1 MFLLKVP
8 LGIGYIIIGLIYS
21 PSVVTG
27 LHQMYT
33 AIDVSMLA
41 KYGVT
46 YWLPIA
52 SAANIAQG
60 GACLAVALRTK
71 SEKTKSLAVPS
82 GISCLLGITE
92 PAIFGVNLPKIK
104 PFVAGMIGSACG
116 ALCCYIFNLAASGTG
131 VTGIFGILLC
141 IAQPVQYIIMFAV
154 AFGVAFGITSTIYK
168 DEEKAKAA
176 KKSDA
181 PKDGEPKA
189 MVAPQVDA
197 SAANATTLVSPMTG
211 TALPLSQVSDP
222 VFASESMGKGAA
234 VEPTE
239 GAIYAPCDGE
249 VTLVANT
256 GHALVMMS
264 DAGCEVLL
272 HIGIDTVELKGA
284 PFTAHVNAGDHVKA
298 GQLLMEADLD
308 QIKAAGKAATTM
320 VIVTNSDDFKSI
332 EGTSGAVVA
341 GASLVKLSK

>member
-1 MFLLKVP
+1 MRR
-8 LGIGYIIIGLIYS
+8 
-21 PSVVTG
+21 PS
-27 LHQMYT
+27 
-33 AIDVSMLA
+33 
-41 KYGVT
+41 
-46 YWLPIA
+46 

-116 ALCCYIFNLAASGTG
+116 ALCCYVFNLAASGTG

-141 IAQPVQYIIMFAV
+141 IAQPVQYAIMFAV

-168 DEEKAKAA
+168 DEDKAKAA

-181 PKDGEPKA
+181 PKDSEPKA
-189 MVAPQVDA
+189 MVALQVDA
-197 SAANATTLVSPMTG
+197 SATDAATLVSPMTG

-234 VEPTE
+234 VEPTDD
-239 GAIYAPCDGE
+239 AIYAPCDGE
-249 VTLVANT
+249 VTLAANT
-256 GHALVMMS
+256 GHALGMMS

-284 PFTAHVNAGDHVKA
+284 PFTAHVSAGDHVKA

-332 EGTSGAVVA
+332 EGTSGKVVA

>member
-1 MFLLKVP
+1 MKQCCQPAATVGSLPYVGSS
-8 LGIGYIIIGLIYS
+8 GIPIQPIRMRR
-21 PSVVTG
+21 PS
-27 LHQMYT
+27 
-33 AIDVSMLA
+33 
-41 KYGVT
+41 
-46 YWLPIA
+46 

-71 SEKTKSLAVPS
+71 SEKTKSLV
-82 GISCLLGITE
+82 
-92 PAIFGVNLPKIK
+92 
-104 PFVAGMIGSACG
+104 GSACG
-116 ALCCYIFNLAASGTG
+116 ALCCYVLNLAASSTG

-141 IAQPVQYIIMFAV
+141 IAQPVQYAIMFA
-154 AFGVAFGITSTIYK
+154 VAFGITSTIYK
-168 DEEKAKAA
+168 DEDKAKAA

-181 PKDGEPKA
+181 PKDNGPKA

-197 SAANATTLVSPMTG
+197 SAADAATLVSPMTG

-234 VEPTE
+234 VEPTDD
-239 GAIYAPCDGE
+239 AIYAPCDGE
-249 VTLVANT
+249 VTLAANT
-256 GHALVMMS
+256 GHALGMMS
-264 DAGCEVLL
+264 DARCEVLL

-284 PFTAHVNAGDHVKA
+284 PFTAHVSAGDHVKA

-332 EGTSGAVVA
+332 EGTSGKVVA

>member
-1 MFLLKVP
+1 MKQCCQPAATVGSLPYVGSS
-8 LGIGYIIIGLIYS
+8 GIPIQPIRMRR
-21 PSVVTG
+21 PS
-27 LHQMYT
+27 
-33 AIDVSMLA
+33 
-41 KYGVT
+41 
-46 YWLPIA
+46 

-71 SEKTKSLAVPS
+71 SEKTKSLTVPS

-116 ALCCYIFNLAASGTG
+116 ALCCYVFNLAASGTG

-141 IAQPVQYIIMFAV
+141 IAQPVQYAIMFAV

-168 DEEKAKAA
+168 DEDKAKAA

-181 PKDGEPKA
+181 PKDSEPKA

-197 SAANATTLVSPMTG
+197 SAT
-211 TALPLSQVSDP
+211 D
-222 VFASESMGKGAA
+222 ASESMGKGAA
-234 VEPTE
+234 VEPTDD
-239 GAIYAPCDGE
+239 AIYAPCDGE
-249 VTLVANT
+249 VTLAANT
-256 GHALVMMS
+256 GHALGMMS

-284 PFTAHVNAGDHVKA
+284 PFTAHVSAGDHVKA

-332 EGTSGAVVA
+332 EGTSGKVVA
-341 GASLVKLSK
+341 GASLVRLSK